1 MGIMLIR
8 VFVCRGPSLSSPIL
22 LFFSANEQLS
32 MKRKRSRDDD
42 KAGFFYKLVFA
53 PSLKKKLSWIPSRL
67 RDRKWRRGALES

>member
-8 VFVCRGPSLSSPIL
+8 VFVCRGPSLSPIL

-32 MKRKRSRDDD
+32 MKRKRCRDDD

-53 PSLKKKLSWIPSRL
+53 PSLKN
-67 RDRKWRRGALES
+67 GATDP